1 MPPEQGIREFIESF
15 DFGIFTLFYF
25 KKKIPYALKCQNHP
39 WICFPV
45 KNMEPDG
52 DSCQPD
58 AHGSSMIRFITGSS
72 KWLFT
77 LAVLGTALISVFLF
91 ILGFLIVLYAVA
103 HAAVYSGID
112 IQSLKEVLAT
122 FIEIIDVFLV
132 ATVFYIIA
140 LGFYELF
147 IAKAPL
153 PGWLKICNLDDLKGK
168 LLGLVVIALSVLIL
182 GEGLTWNGTS
192 DILGFG
198 IAIAVGIV
206 AISFYMWVKH

>member
-1 MPPEQGIREFIESF
+1 
-15 DFGIFTLFYF
+15 
-25 KKKIPYALKCQNHP
+25 
-39 WICFPV
+39 
-45 KNMEPDG
+45 MEPDT

-58 AHGSSMIRFITGSS
+58 VHGSSMMRFITNSS

-91 ILGFLIVLYAVA
+91 ILGFLIVIYAIA
-103 HAAVYSGID
+103 HAVVTSSID
-112 IQSLKEVLAT
+112 MNSLKEILAT

-153 PGWLKICNLDDLKGK
+153 PGWLKICNLDDLKEK
-168 LLGLVVIALSVLIL
+168 LLGLVIIALSVLIL

-192 DILGFG
+192 EILGFG
-198 IAIAVGIV
+198 LAIAAGIS
-206 AISFYMWVKH
+206 AISFYIWVKH

>member
-1 MPPEQGIREFIESF
+1 
-15 DFGIFTLFYF
+15 
-25 KKKIPYALKCQNHP
+25 
-39 WICFPV
+39 
-45 KNMEPDG
+45 MEPDT

-58 AHGSSMIRFITGSS
+58 AHGSSMMRFITNSS

-91 ILGFLIVLYAVA
+91 ILGFLIVIYAIA
-103 HAAVYSGID
+103 HAVVTASID
-112 IQSLKEVLAT
+112 MNSLKEILAT

-153 PGWLKICNLDDLKGK
+153 PGWLKICNLDDLKEK
-168 LLGLVVIALSVLIL
+168 LLGLVIIALSVLIL

-192 DILGFG
+192 EILGFG
-198 IAIAVGIV
+198 LAIAAGIS
-206 AISFYMWVKH
+206 AISFYIWVKH